1 MKTQN
6 IHLTDYIPLFIEDK
20 GVNRCIY
27 GNLSFYLSTIAE
39 KHNFHLCVSFQTL
52 SRQRITN

>member
-6 IHLTDYIPLFIEDK
+6 IHLTDYIPLFVPDK
-20 GVNRCIY
+20 GANKCIY
-27 GNLSFYLSTIAE
+27 GNLSFYLSITTE
-39 KHNFHLCVSFQTL
+39 KHNFHLCLSFQTL